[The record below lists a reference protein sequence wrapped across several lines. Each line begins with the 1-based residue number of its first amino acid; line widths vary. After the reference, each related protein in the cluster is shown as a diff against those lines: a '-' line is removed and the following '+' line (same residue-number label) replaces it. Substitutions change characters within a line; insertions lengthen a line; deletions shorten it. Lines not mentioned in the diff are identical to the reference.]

1 MYIQYKQNLKQVQ
14 EVRWADSTHTYIIH
28 TTITIVVVGLDVD
41 VMYDGIS
48 HDRRE
53 HMTVYVLVLSWL
65 LSKDTKLSK

>member
-1 MYIQYKQNLKQVQ
+1 M
-14 EVRWADSTHTYIIH
+14 RWAESAHTYIIH

-53 HMTVYVLVLSWL
+53 HMTVYVLVLSCI
-65 LSKDTKLSK
+65 LSKYTKLSN